1 MHGCTAACF
10 AHTNTGGGGRW
21 EENNKQVNIF
31 FPENIG
37 KADWCEKGNSHTLI
51 PC

>member
-10 AHTNTGGGGRW
+10 AHTNMGVRGW
-21 EENNKQVNIF
+21 EENNKQVKNIF
-31 FPENIG
+31 SENIG
-37 KADWCEKGNSHTLI
+37 KEDWCEKGNSHTLI